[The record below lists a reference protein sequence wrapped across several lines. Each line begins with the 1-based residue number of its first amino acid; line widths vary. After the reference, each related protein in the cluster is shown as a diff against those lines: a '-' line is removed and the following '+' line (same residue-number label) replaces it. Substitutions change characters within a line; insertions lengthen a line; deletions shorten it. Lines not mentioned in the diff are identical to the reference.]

1 MKTHSYTSFD
11 DINKHLKILRLQRE
25 IDVENM
31 KLNFKKSKDYLCPTN
46 LLGGFSSMG
55 GFSGL
60 LQNIVAPLVANILI
74 TKLLKKKSMS

>member
-1 MKTHSYTSFD
+1 MKPHNYTSFD

-31 KLNFKKSKDYLCPTN
+31 KLNFKKSKDYFCPTN
-46 LLGGFSSMG
+46 ILGGFTGLGGFSG
-55 GFSGL
+55 I

-74 TKLLKKKSMS
+74 TKLLKKKYMS